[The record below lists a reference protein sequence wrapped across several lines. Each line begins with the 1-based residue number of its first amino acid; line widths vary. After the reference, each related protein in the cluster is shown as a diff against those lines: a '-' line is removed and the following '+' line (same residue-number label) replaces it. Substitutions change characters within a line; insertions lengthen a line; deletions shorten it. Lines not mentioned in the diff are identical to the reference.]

1 MLTLFKLLYGETKY
15 RVKLMGK
22 FSDPFLVKQGL
33 KQGCLAACLLFNIY
47 FSVIIHVC
55 HEKLSDKGVQI
66 RFRLNGDIFDIQK
79 LKAESKISKITIAE
93 LLFADDAALC
103 ALNEQDLQ
111 LMVLVFYETFIEFGL
126 ELAIEKTEVMMQK
139 ATKDEE
145 RESPKIYINENLLKV
160 SHKFKYLGCQLQDDA
175 TNSAEIAWRIS
186 QSTAAFSKLYQRVW
200 KKRHISL
207 KTKIKTYRAIII
219 PCMIYGSE
227 AWNCSKRELQK
238 LNGLQYRQLRTILGK
253 KWSDKISHVEL
264 LHSIK
269 FERNENFEWALSD
282 EDKSKDQNLPAME
295 TLIRLNRLRYFGHV
309 LRMDDSRLPKIVINS
324 EVNAGKRA
332 RGCPKKNYRACI
344 KEDLKLFGMWEH
356 YPDLVIT
363 ASERSLWRRKIHQG
377 AIVFQKKMG
386 GR

>member
-1 MLTLFKLLYGETKY
+1 ML
-15 RVKLMGK
+15 R
-22 FSDPFLVKQGL
+22 
-33 KQGCLAACLLFNIY
+33 
-47 FSVIIHVC
+47 
-55 HEKLSDKGVQI
+55 
-66 RFRLNGDIFDIQK
+66 
-79 LKAESKISKITIAE
+79 
-93 LLFADDAALC
+93 
-103 ALNEQDLQ
+103 
-111 LMVLVFYETFIEFGL
+111 
-126 ELAIEKTEVMMQK
+126 
-139 ATKDEE
+139 
-145 RESPKIYINENLLKV
+145 
-160 SHKFKYLGCQLQDDA
+160 
-175 TNSAEIAWRIS
+175 TNSAEITWRIS

-363 ASERSLWRRKIHQG
+363 ASERSLWRRKIHC
-377 AIVFQKKMG
+377 FSKKN
-386 GR
+386 GRKIG